1 MIFAYWNVD
10 EGEKCSKKNLFLS
23 PHHQMFT
30 LKYVNRILWRIC
42 HANRLLDKCLLEL
55 SMMEV
60 IRSVL
65 RRVRRRNPPI
75 LSDLSRGW
83 IAMLGVLLFLIIFHT
98 YFSKI
103 AIFSWYLYW
112 IFLFSIHFFWLFF
125 YNFIWGRW
133 CANTC
138 QMVSRYFFIYLCGL
152 YYNL

>member
-1 MIFAYWNVD
+1 MPIEMLMKARNAQKKSFFWVRII
-10 EGEKCSKKNLFLS
+10 KCLLS
-23 PHHQMFT
+23 
-30 LKYVNRILWRIC
+30 KYVNRILWRIC

-83 IAMLGVLLFLIIFHT
+83 IAMFGVLLFLIIFHT

-103 AIFSWYLYW
+103 GYFFMVFVLDFS
-112 IFLFSIHFFWLFF
+112 FSIHFFWLFL
-125 YNFIWGRW
+125 WGL
-133 CANTC
+133 
-138 QMVSRYFFIYLCGL
+138 SII
-152 YYNL
+152 NLFWLW

>member
-10 EGEKCSKKNLFLS
+10 EGEKCSKKSFLS

-83 IAMLGVLLFLIIFHT
+83 IAILGSTFVFIWFL
-98 YFSKI
+98 
-103 AIFSWYLYW
+103 
-112 IFLFSIHFFWLFF
+112 WLFF
-125 YNFIWGRW
+125 LKWAILYGLFLVFFYSVYIYNFYVFRW
-133 CANTC
+133 NTFQLLSWC
-138 QMVSRYFFIYLCGL
+138 VFKYVLRLKF
-152 YYNL
+152 